1 MTTKTAKKKAPRAAG
16 REGMKPAARAK
27 KAPVA
32 DGLTRA
38 QIEAANAAGPGAVAD
53 LIRGGAR
60 KTAKATPAAKAKTAK
75 TATATEA
82 QAKAA
87 ASPRERDPRLP
98 APGTTLTRTF
108 QEKEIKVEVLDV
120 GFRYDGRTWRSLS
133 AIARSVSGTS
143 WNGYLF
149 FNIQKRPAKPA
160 KTEKTAPAATAAA
173 E

>member
-16 REGMKPAARAK
+16 REGMKPAARTK

-32 DGLTRA
+32 DGLTRS

-82 QAKAA
+82 PAKAA

-108 QEKEIKVEVLDV
+108 QEEEIKVEVLDV
-120 GFRYDGRTWRSLS
+120 GFRYDGKTWRSLS
-133 AIARSVSGTS
+133 AIAREVSGTS
-143 WNGYLF
+143 WNGFLF
-149 FNIQKRPAKPA
+149 FGIQKRPAKAARAA
-160 KTEKTAPAATAAA
+160 KAIASPTAETK
-173 E
+173 